1 MNWIREIFLPP
12 QATAYAKEVDTLY
25 LFLVG
30 LSIFFF
36 VLIAGLIGFCVL
48 QYRRKPGRNVTPHI
62 TDHLPLELA
71 WSVGPLI
78 IVIGV
83 FFWGLRGYMDYAV
96 SPGEAL
102 EIQVTGKKWLW
113 QFEYPDGT
121 RTINELHVPIH
132 KKVRLVMT
140 SEDVLHDFYIPAMRI
155 KHDVVP
161 NRYTEIWFQPEVE
174 GKFHVACAE
183 YCGKGHSDMAAKI
196 YVESDARYKNWL
208 ETGGE
213 EIQKMPL
220 VQLGRLMWEAKGCNS
235 CHSLDGTKGQ
245 GPSWKGIYGK
255 RHKMTDGKEYDVDEN
270 YIRESILNPQ
280 AKIVEG
286 FQGIMPTFQGLLRPR
301 ELDGIVAYIKSLQ

>member
-1 MNWIREIFLPP
+1 
-12 QATAYAKEVDTLY
+12 
-25 LFLVG
+25 
-30 LSIFFF
+30 
-36 VLIAGLIGFCVL
+36 VLA
-48 QYRRKPGRNVTPHI
+48 YRRKPGRVTTPHI

-83 FFWGLRGYMDYAV
+83 FFWGLKGYMDYSV

-121 RTINELHVPIH
+121 RTINEMHVPIN

-161 NRYTEIWFQPEVE
+161 NRYTEIWFQPELE

-196 YVESDARYKNWL
+196 IVESEDRYKNWL

-213 EIQKMPL
+213 ELQKMPL
-220 VQLGRLMWEAKGCNS
+220 EQLGRLMWEAKGCNS

-255 RHKMTDGKEYDVDEN
+255 MHKMTDGKEYLVDEN
-270 YIRESILNPQ
+270 YLRESILNPQ
-280 AKIVEG
+280 VKIVQG
-286 FQGIMPTFQGLLRPR
+286 YDGIMPTFQGLLRPR
-301 ELDGIVAYIKSLQ
+301 ELDGLIAFIKTLN